1 MIVPTSYRIEEVEN
15 LKKCNELKNKLL
27 SIIKTDEDKA
37 DFIKYLFK
45 RNSEESIYNTLL
57 NCVNYWKYVKDS
69 VIKSPEL
76 EPDYVNMLF
85 NNFVALDYVVLEYE
99 ELKKVVKFDQ
109 DFIYDLY
116 NKLDILN

>member
-1 MIVPTSYRIEEVEN
+1 
-15 LKKCNELKNKLL
+15 
-27 SIIKTDEDKA
+27 
-37 DFIKYLFK
+37 
-45 RNSEESIYNTLL
+45 
-57 NCVNYWKYVKDS
+57 
-69 VIKSPEL
+69 
-76 EPDYVNMLF
+76 MLF